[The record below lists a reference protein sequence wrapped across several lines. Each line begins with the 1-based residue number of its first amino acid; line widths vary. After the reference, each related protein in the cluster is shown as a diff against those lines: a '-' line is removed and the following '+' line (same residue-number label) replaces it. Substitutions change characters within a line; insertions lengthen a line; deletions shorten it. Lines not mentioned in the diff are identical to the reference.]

1 MATCPTCRE
10 QFSNDVEACPT
21 HGEALLPD
29 EAFSGADRGLAPG
42 EMVGEYSIEKQIG
55 EGGFGTVYA
64 AVHPVIGKSAAV
76 KVLSR
81 QFSSSPQM
89 VSRFIAEARAVNQIR
104 HHNIIDIFAFGSL
117 PDGRQYYVMELLEGQ
132 TFDEYLAARG
142 ALSVAEALPILRGV
156 ARALD
161 AAHQKGIAHRDL
173 KPENI
178 FLTWNDEHGPVPK
191 LLDFGIAKLM
201 ADGSGGHK
209 TKTGTPMGTPYYMSP
224 EQCFGKDVDHRTDIY
239 AFGAMV
245 FRVLTGKLPFTGD
258 TTMEILVKHMNAE
271 PPRPSDMTLDVSPT
285 LDPPVLRMMAKNRD
299 ERPQTLQ
306 AAVDEL
312 TAAAGMPVPAPVGSG
327 PRSLA
332 TERVSGVAATE
343 VVDPGAQTYL
353 AGTISRPPP
362 KSRRSLLVAAG
373 AALTLAVIAAGAFV
387 GLRGSNAQVDAPL
400 GNRQPTALPSAQPS
414 HTSAVVP
421 SAAVHPDSVRI
432 TVVGA
437 PPKAQLF
444 RGDIAL
450 GEASNGT
457 RLAYGTAAVEL
468 TLKAPSYRDRVL
480 SVVPTKDQEADGKLE
495 KAANGSAQPTTPTT
509 GAALP
514 KELEKF

>member
-1 MATCPTCRE
+1 
-10 QFSNDVEACPT
+10 
-21 HGEALLPD
+21 
-29 EAFSGADRGLAPG
+29 
-42 EMVGEYSIEKQIG
+42 MVGEYCIDKQIG
-55 EGGFGTVYA
+55 EGGFDA
-64 AVHPVIGKSAAV
+64 AMHPVIGKAAAV

-81 QFSSSPQM
+81 QFSSNPQM

-132 TFDEYLAARG
+132 TFDAYLSARG
-142 ALSVAEALPILRGV
+142 PVPINEALPILRGV

-173 KPENI
+173 KPENVFI
-178 FLTWNDEHGPVPK
+178 TWNEEHGPVPK

-245 FRVLTGKLPFTGD
+245 FEVLTGKLPFTGE

-271 PPRPSDMTLDVSPT
+271 PPRPSDMTLDVSPS
-285 LDPPVLRMMAKNRD
+285 LDVPIMRMMAKNRD

-306 AAVDEL
+306 AAIDEL
-312 TAAAGMPVPAPVGSG
+312 TAAAGMPVPAAVASA
-327 PRSLA
+327 PRPAVLDNPP
-332 TERVSGVAATE
+332 AASAKDL
-343 VVDPGAQTYL
+343 VDPGAQTYL

-362 KSRRSLLVAAG
+362 KKRRSALVAVGAVGALALVAG
-373 AALTLAVIAAGAFV
+373 GAFL
-387 GLRGSNAQVDAPL
+387 GLRRGATVEPVR
-400 GNRQPTALPSAQPS
+400 GNGVPSATVSAQPS
-414 HTSAVVP
+414 AVPAV
-421 SAAVHPDSVRI
+421 SAALPVNPQSVRI
-432 TVVGA
+432 TLTGA
-437 PPKAQLF
+437 PPKAQVF

-450 GEASNGT
+450 GEAAGGA
-457 RLAYGTAAVEL
+457 RLAYGTEPVEL
-468 TLKAPSYRDRVL
+468 TVKAPNFRDRL
-480 SVVPTKDQEADGKLE
+480 IRVVPTKDQDVDGKLE
-495 KAANGSAQPTTPTT
+495 KAGAGPAQPSANP
-509 GAALP
+509 GGPALP